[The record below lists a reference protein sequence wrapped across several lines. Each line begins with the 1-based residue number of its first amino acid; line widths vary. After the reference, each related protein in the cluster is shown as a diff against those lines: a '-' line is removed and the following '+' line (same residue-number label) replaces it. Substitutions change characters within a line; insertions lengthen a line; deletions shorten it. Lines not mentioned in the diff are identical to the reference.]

1 VAHAASDAVHFS
13 SVGGSVRQALHSV
26 VFIICPMNGVDWHF
40 IVLNGGD
47 GAGCVPASRL
57 LSLGG
62 GGDHCLLRLSASV
75 KAQWLALG
83 RCLVVMVWCFSRRA
97 PVEQVCPNSPLRPV
111 GGVTLSLSYITIILI
126 TQYSFAD

>member
-1 VAHAASDAVHFS
+1 
-13 SVGGSVRQALHSV
+13 
-26 VFIICPMNGVDWHF
+26 MNGVDWHF

-83 RCLVVMVWCFSRRA
+83 RCLVVMVWRFSRER
-97 PVEQVCPNSPLRPV
+97 R
-111 GGVTLSLSYITIILI
+111 LSRYVQIRRSGR
-126 TQYSFAD
+126 

>member
-1 VAHAASDAVHFS
+1 MHAKKAQATLYMIYWGQRSTGPAVVLYS
-13 SVGGSVRQALHSV
+13 I

-40 IVLNGGD
+40 IVLIGGD

-83 RCLVVMVWCFSRRA
+83 RCLECGDGLV
-97 PVEQVCPNSPLRPV
+97 L
-111 GGVTLSLSYITIILI
+111 
-126 TQYSFAD
+126 

>member
-1 VAHAASDAVHFS
+1 MAHAASSDAVHFS
-13 SVGGSVRQALHSV
+13 SVGGSVQQALHSSI
-26 VFIICPMNGVDWHF
+26 VFIICPPMNGVDWHF

-57 LSLGG
+57 LSLVGG

-75 KAQWLALG
+75 KAQWLLALG

-97 PVEQVCPNSPLRPV
+97 PVEQVCPNSQLFWQ
-111 GGVTLSLSYITIILI
+111 VTVT
-126 TQYSFAD
+126 

>member
-1 VAHAASDAVHFS
+1 M
-13 SVGGSVRQALHSV
+13 
-26 VFIICPMNGVDWHF
+26 FIICPMNGVDWHF

-83 RCLVVMVWCFSRRA
+83 RCLVAMVWCFSRER
-97 PVEQVCPNSPLRPV
+97 R
-111 GGVTLSLSYITIILI
+111 LSRYVQFAAQAGRGSNTITITISLI
-126 TQYSFAD
+126 PY

>member
-1 VAHAASDAVHFS
+1 MAHAASDAVHFS
-13 SVGGSVRQALHSV
+13 SVGGSVWQALHSV

-83 RCLVVMVWCFSRRA
+83 RCLVVMVWCFSRERRLMSRY
-97 PVEQVCPNSPLRPV
+97 VQIRSSGR
-111 GGVTLSLSYITIILI
+111 
-126 TQYSFAD
+126 